1 MGVTGVDVTILQG
14 ALRLL
19 FLLDRGG
26 IDFGDGCPVE
36 GAVRVVRSEKRLQ
49 ALDFWMRNPDYL
61 AAEMLAM
68 IGNGGLERSDADLV
82 RGLLEDGEPDLRRY
96 PMIRWHFGAYEPID
110 DAFSKLVTAG
120 LAVCRRSG
128 DPTGRRRSNFYLLA
142 KGAETAD
149 TLVEEEPSLTW
160 YRDRAVLVAR
170 VAGNDSGNAL
180 KQRQYAHVE
189 YAQTEIGSRFA
200 AITDVVRQRLSD
212 LGLAS

>member
-1 MGVTGVDVTILQG
+1 MDVTILQG

-26 IDFGDGCPVE
+26 VDVGDECAVE

-61 AAEMLAM
+61 AAEILAM
-68 IGNGGLERSDADLV
+68 IGNGRLDRSDVDLV
-82 RGLLEDGEPDLRRY
+82 RRLLEDGEPDLRRY

-110 DAFSKLVTAG
+110 DAYSKLVTAG

-128 DPTGRRRSNFYLLA
+128 DPTGRRRSNFYLLV

-149 TLVEEEPSLTW
+149 ALIVEEPSLRW
-160 YRDRAVLVAR
+160 YHDRAALVAR
-170 VAGNDSGNAL
+170 VAGDDSGNAL
-180 KQRQYAHVE
+180 KERQYAHVE

-200 AITDVVRQRLSD
+200 AITDVVRRRLSD